1 MKKTFKLLKDTGI
14 HETFISGF
22 KEKKPVYYNAIQYR
36 CEKCGKLLGTL
47 IVYKNELDKF
57 CKCEKPI
64 PKREINKLKFYE

>member
-36 CEKCGKLLGTL
+36 CEKCGKMIGIMGVFPNKLS
-47 IVYKNELDKF
+47 EF

-64 PKREINKLKFYE
+64 PKKEINKLKFYE